1 MGIKIMAESIVVHF
15 IDTEIEKVEKA
26 FMEFSEVIGN
36 TWYVPSKNDYS
47 IQIYPYKGY
56 LKEYDSAEK
65 LEVVRH
71 LGSEPKFSFCIEL
84 RRLHQ
89 NEACNITK
97 ILIMVKLEGFNFVVD
112 DSSDKIWTKMEIMN
126 NQNSFLSKYSH

>member
-1 MGIKIMAESIVVHF
+1 MAESIIVHF
-15 IDTEIEKVEKA
+15 ANIEIDKVEKTFA
-26 FMEFSEVIGN
+26 EVSELIGN
-36 TWYVPSKNDYS
+36 TWYVPSNNDYL
-47 IQIYPYKGY
+47 IQIYPYKGS
-56 LKEYDSAEK
+56 LKEYDSFEK
-65 LEVVRH
+65 SEVARH
-71 LGSEPKFSFCIEL
+71 LGSEPKFSFCVEL